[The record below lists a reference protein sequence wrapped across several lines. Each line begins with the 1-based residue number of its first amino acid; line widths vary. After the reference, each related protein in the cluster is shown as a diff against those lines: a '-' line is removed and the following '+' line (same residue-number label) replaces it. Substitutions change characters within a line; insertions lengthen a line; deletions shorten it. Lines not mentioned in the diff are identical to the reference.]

1 MQAIHFSDYRKDIDM
16 TSEKKNEYTLRIT
29 QANKARLIVILYEIS
44 IDYLNEAIVAA
55 ANDDIESM
63 STSAYNAYRCVEEM
77 QNNLHYEYELAKV
90 LNRMYVAMKKKLR
103 DAYISKDST
112 GLVDVLTE
120 LEKLRNSYDKIADTD
135 TSGPVMIHTQTVLA
149 GMTYSKDRILDD
161 LTNECSNR
169 GFRV

>member
-1 MQAIHFSDYRKDIDM
+1 M

-55 ANDDIESM
+55 ANDDIEAM
-63 STSAYNAYRCVEEM
+63 STAAYNAYRCVEEM

-112 GLVDVLTE
+112 GLVDVLTDGATRHDVVNHFVFVNT
-120 LEKLRNSYDKIADTD
+120 LCRN
-135 TSGPVMIHTQTVLA
+135 GQHTHHCHEA
-149 GMTYSKDRILDD
+149 
-161 LTNECSNR
+161 E
-169 GFRV
+169 